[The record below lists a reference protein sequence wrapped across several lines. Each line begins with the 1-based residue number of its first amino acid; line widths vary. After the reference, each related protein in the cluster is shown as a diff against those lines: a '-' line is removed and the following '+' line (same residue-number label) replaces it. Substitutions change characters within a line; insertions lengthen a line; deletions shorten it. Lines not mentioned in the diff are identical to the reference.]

1 MSQFQEQI
9 KQELTQIQELVAQA
23 ERLLNLANKT
33 EDPDY
38 LTGLVSGLALHL
50 HGFYTGVERIL
61 YLIAREID
69 GNVPT
74 GSDWHKQLLNQ
85 MLVEIPTVRASVLSE
100 KTYQELNEFRG
111 FRHVVRSLYAYK
123 LDVSRVLELTHHLK
137 ICHQNFAR
145 EINQFCQSLTEYT

>member
-1 MSQFQEQI
+1 
-9 KQELTQIQELVAQA
+9 
-23 ERLLNLANKT
+23 
-33 EDPDY
+33 
-38 LTGLVSGLALHL
+38 
-50 HGFYTGVERIL
+50 VERIL

-123 LDVSRVLELTHHLK
+123 LDVTRVLELTHQLK